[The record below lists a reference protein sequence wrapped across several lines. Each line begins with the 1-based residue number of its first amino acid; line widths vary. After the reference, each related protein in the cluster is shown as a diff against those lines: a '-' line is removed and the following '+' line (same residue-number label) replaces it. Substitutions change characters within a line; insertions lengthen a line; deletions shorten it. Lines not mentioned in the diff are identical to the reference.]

1 MNGSAT
7 GKMMP
12 DAKQHSI
19 QWETNGAWNWGH
31 GWNGIKGVYL
41 FSQKKLSLE
50 KDSEMA
56 LCL

>member
-1 MNGSAT
+1 
-7 GKMMP
+7 MMP

-31 GWNGIKGVYL
+31 GWDGIKGVYL